1 MSFRIIGIVAIA
13 LLGVVFVMSSD
24 AKDKVSDDGLT
35 VSHDASNDPPFEWTL
50 EKMLLATPM
59 PMTEEGRK
67 FLSSHPS
74 LDGIRTWSDAQF
86 DKYLDSDYAKQHVA
100 EEAWRWRDIASMLET
115 QVIRGS
121 QFLGKPSPL
130 PPAKPTAY
138 DWKKLSIE
146 DMRKLVDGKD
156 RKIIFEQMKTWRKEI
171 ADLAPQVEAIRKEA
185 ESKGLSEKLEQV
197 MTPDQ

>member
-24 AKDKVSDDGLT
+24 AKDTVSDDGLT

-74 LDGIRTWSDAQF
+74 LDSIRTWSDAQF
-86 DKYLDSDYAKQHVA
+86 EKYLDCDYAKQHVA
-100 EEAWRWRDIASMLET
+100 
-115 QVIRGS
+115 
-121 QFLGKPSPL
+121 
-130 PPAKPTAY
+130 
-138 DWKKLSIE
+138 
-146 DMRKLVDGKD
+146 
-156 RKIIFEQMKTWRKEI
+156 
-171 ADLAPQVEAIRKEA
+171 
-185 ESKGLSEKLEQV
+185 
-197 MTPDQ
+197 